1 MENTSWGWA
10 AAIVAGGNITTL
22 AALWIRGRWRAQ
34 AEKHRAESLVTIAE
48 AMPDGGRL
56 RDQRADGSSI
66 TMSVPVA
73 AHTGGRRG

>member
-1 MENTSWGWA
+1 MEDTSWGWT
-10 AAIVAGGNITTL
+10 AAIVASNITTL

-34 AEKHRAESLVTIAE
+34 AEKTRAESLIAIAE

-73 AHTGGRRG
+73 AHAGGRRG